1 MIKQIVKLSQDKP
14 VIEQILEAHNFSY
27 NDLADVLEINS
38 ETLRR
43 YRKGER
49 DFRLSMR
56 QIKIINDL
64 LLPFN
69 INICELPD
77 DWILEKKQ
85 ENLN

>member
-1 MIKQIVKLSQDKP
+1 M
-14 VIEQILEAHNFSY
+14 IEQILEAHNFSY
-27 NDLADVLEINS
+27 NELADILGINS

-64 LLPFN
+64 LLPLN

-77 DWILEKKQ
+77 DWILENKK
-85 ENLN
+85 ET